1 MTITYPTARY
11 KPVATR
17 RTVSEVDYVIWQWIA
32 AYE

>member
-1 MTITYPTARY
+1 MTITYPTVRH

-17 RTVSEVDYVIWQWIA
+17 QVISGVGCANWQWIA